1 MARSTAL
8 AWCPGSRRTSAYS
21 TRHVDCTSPASQGS
35 HGGGS
40 PKAHGVE
47 NLAIDSSAGSCSDLM
62 SDGHCRDTAS
72 LPNKATA
79 VAVLRPGGRY
89 SVQRGARVHRRS
101 ASASPQARAG
111 HSWSEPQL
119 QPNDEERVQRSSSSC
134 VD

>member
-1 MARSTAL
+1 MAGSTAL
-8 AWCPGSRRTSAYS
+8 AWCPFARRTSAYG
-21 TRHVDCTSPASQGS
+21 TRHVDCTSPASQDS

-40 PKAHGVE
+40 PKTHCVE
-47 NLAIDSSAGSCSDLM
+47 NPAIDSSTRSCSHLM

-89 SVQRGARVHRRS
+89 SVERGARVHRRS
-101 ASASPQARAG
+101 TSASPQARAG

-119 QPNDEERVQRSSSSC
+119 QPNDEERV
-134 VD
+134 